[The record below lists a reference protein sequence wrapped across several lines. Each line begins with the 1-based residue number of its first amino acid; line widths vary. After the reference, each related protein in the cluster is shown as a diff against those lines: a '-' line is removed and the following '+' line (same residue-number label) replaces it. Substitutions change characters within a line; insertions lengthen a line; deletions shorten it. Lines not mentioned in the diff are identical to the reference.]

1 MAKRDRSSRKR
12 GPEKLADVLAEL
24 IVQRGYARQLT
35 ASAYAEAWAAVNDPV
50 IARSSRP
57 GNLKRGILEV
67 AVKNSTVMQELT
79 FRKKQ
84 ILKKL
89 QQQLPDETIK
99 DIRFKLGPVE

>member
-1 MAKRDRSSRKR
+1 MSSRKR

-35 ASAYAEAWAAVNDPV
+35 ASAYTEAWAAVNDPLL
-50 IARSSRP
+50 AKASRP
-57 GNLKRGILEV
+57 GNLRRGILEV

-89 QQQLPDETIK
+89 KQQLPDEVIK
-99 DIRFKLGPVE
+99 DIRFRIGNVD